1 MQEDLWDHTIPGL
14 PSGSSSQVEAER
26 WQCCSSAG
34 KKVLG
39 GNKVP
44 THHIKKA
51 IVLCVSVYLFEKQA
65 VGGFLTCPKALGISS
80 PPGANSAFL
89 IFPSVKY
96 GCYWGRCK
104 DGLDRSVS

>member
-1 MQEDLWDHTIPGL
+1 MAMLH
-14 PSGSSSQVEAER
+14 
-26 WQCCSSAG
+26 SAG

-51 IVLCVSVYLFEKQA
+51 IVLCVFVYLFEKQA